1 MIRVT
6 PKIRDTPITVL
17 LIHTTPVKPLS
28 LHFSPAR
35 VQTALRCTLLPAP
48 DALLRLRAAAA
59 SCGRSL
65 GDPPSLAWTDA
76 SMQRS
81 PATRKRARSEEDEV
95 FPSAT
100 SSSGCAL
107 RDHAAGRSPDLRRAL
122 SALLPRPRVVRPN
135 DKSSMLRVFGACGG
149 DAAAAAQAISSRRG
163 FEGVTARDL
172 QRWAAAA
179 ASPRATIGRPVCA
192 AFEAQVLALLVLEG
206 NLKVV
211 NTVYSYEV
219 VRIAARAVQAAPQ
232 WAGHPLVSRLAF
244 SNMWV
249 RGWLCRA
256 GLRRLRV
263 TCVEKVV
270 PPAEVIAARMRA
282 IQERIVSCGFQPR
295 DVRSADETGVWFGA
309 TPRYQYVGAGVR
321 RGSAPPS
328 DDRARFTAHLNGS
341 ADGTMHPPFLI
352 VRCSVVGRDLSGTR
366 VLQGLHDAH
375 GFGEAAEWSLREW
388 RCVLTTLER
397 GGKA

>member
-1 MIRVT
+1 MHRLLMVPRWPWTEDEKRRPSCTTTYSPEVRDCVIRVT

-28 LHFSPAR
+28 LPFSPAR
-35 VQTALRCTLLPAP
+35 LQTALRCTLLPAP

-65 GDPPSLAWTDA
+65 GGPPSLAWTDA

-95 FPSAT
+95 FSSAT
-100 SSSGCAL
+100 SSSGCAM
-107 RDHAAGRSPDLRRAL
+107 RDHTAGRSPNLRRAL
-122 SALLPRPRVVRPN
+122 SALLPRPRVVRPD
-135 DKSSMLRVFGACGG
+135 DKSAMLRVLGACGG

-163 FEGVTARDL
+163 FECVTARDL

-219 VRIAARAVQAAPQ
+219 VRIAARAVQAAPL
-232 WAGHPLVSRLAF
+232 WAGQGTRS
-244 SNMWV
+244 
-249 RGWLCRA
+249 CRA
-256 GLRRLRV
+256 WPFRTFGFEGG
-263 TCVEKVV
+263 CV
-270 PPAEVIAARMRA
+270 AWG
-282 IQERIVSCGFQPR
+282 CG
-295 DVRSADETGVWFGA
+295 G
-309 TPRYQYVGAGVR
+309 
-321 RGSAPPS
+321 
-328 DDRARFTAHLNGS
+328 
-341 ADGTMHPPFLI
+341 
-352 VRCSVVGRDLSGTR
+352 
-366 VLQGLHDAH
+366 
-375 GFGEAAEWSLREW
+375 
-388 RCVLTTLER
+388 CV
-397 GGKA
+397 